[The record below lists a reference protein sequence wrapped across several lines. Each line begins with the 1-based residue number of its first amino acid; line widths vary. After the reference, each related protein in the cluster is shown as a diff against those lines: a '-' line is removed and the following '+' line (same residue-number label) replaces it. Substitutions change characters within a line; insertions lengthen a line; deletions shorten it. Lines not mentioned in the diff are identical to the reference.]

1 MSECNFIIPFTGE
14 ATIVLEKAKRAV
26 EKQSGNFTGDTN
38 QGNFDVSLFGQ
49 AIIGTYTVSGNDLN
63 IVIESKPFMVPCNAI
78 ESFLKSQIL

>member
-49 AIIGTYTVSGNDLN
+49 AIVGTYTVSGNDLN